1 MIPKEFLNSLK
12 RNDYFLDYVT
22 GDIYEF
28 RKVEIFN
35 MQNTSDWIPVMN
47 IGLHNEKMA
56 EKFSKIYQ

>member
-35 MQNTSDWIPVMN
+35 M
-47 IGLHNEKMA
+47 
-56 EKFSKIYQ
+56 